1 MAVGNLP
8 GVGNEGGTLERGV
21 GGGKEATLTTRNRM
35 AVLNRLQSE
44 YYDNLYKTLNTY
56 YKDLANKQ
64 KNAVDDILTAGEK
77 VLGLLM
83 AGSNIITKGPSA
95 IAFDLLSGGL
105 SSTGDA
111 VLGLTQMTA
120 KFVTDAWAVL
130 NEGDGRGASEDLS
143 YMVSSA
149 VANIAKGLGT
159 IGTGLFAGAKTGVG
173 FFIPSVGEDAFEKAA
188 LTDRQIENF
197 LNTEVIGRAVQKGR
211 EMDQGPSS
219 EQNQLDRMY
228 GQPKEEQPF
237 EESEFNS
244 NEYVKQYIDDRY
256 SEIEPFVKFTESAIA
271 TNRWYQDNIAKPV
284 GEQLDNVLPPEYKKW
299 VEPAANSIGRL
310 LPSIAL
316 SMISSGTLAANPAV
330 SAGFATA
337 SKAFFVSNVYGSSYQ
352 TAIESGASYNDAHIY
367 AQANAMLELGTEM
380 IGGWKPGKFSPKDM
394 RNILKNIRTEAIEE
408 SLAEITGD
416 GLSYWL
422 SPDRQIENV
431 KPSELL
437 SRTAYSAIVG
447 GLSGGIFGGIGTIK
461 AQTDLGT
468 NASIVSQELSKVL
481 NPKDGSKPQ
490 QINQEELNKA
500 TEVLLNKLN
509 DPKTPQWR
517 KQEILDN
524 PIIKEL
530 VQTEVNEVE
539 SPQVNLETG
548 EVSPKAELLYTY
560 KLSDIGQRI
569 TEGKV
574 FAKQG
579 QQEINKEEYAVGAQ
593 ELLFDYLEEVPVGQ
607 TARNAQGEVIETTTP
622 TKIEI
627 LKNEEVNNLNKAQQ
641 ESINWFRERNIRVA
655 FVKGPQKGSFAAF
668 TDPKTGMIYVNV
680 NSINNE
686 SGYKN
691 VFAHE
696 MHDKMEVL
704 FRDGKL
710 TKKQMDAYVKF
721 RNAIDAGQFDNI
733 LNQVGWNEVAEIYTR
748 QTFTEQQKADVEK
761 FGGWNKVPLTQSQKD
776 FVNREKISW
785 VIGEVFDNNKILRN
799 AFGQKPSILRS
810 IANIFANTNKFK
822 TQMGITGAKA
832 DVRILS
838 NMLNNMQKNFQ
849 QLLIEGKEF
858 AFGYE
863 SIGDTF
869 RLQKVMNTRPG
880 IMFSY
885 EIMKPGSV
893 AGTIIAKS
901 RKSLIESLSDKKA
914 ISSILDVD
922 ESSEFYQN
930 EILPYINGTNTQPIN
945 LLNKRVMASLNIAN
959 KGVTFLEGNQKQQ
972 FDNINGGDYFLK
984 IGNQLYDRNDFKLPP
999 DIKPN
1004 TDIEFTFNDGIF
1016 EITYERNPKAVEND
1030 NDYSFYEDIL
1040 YANPDSNYNDFNIIR
1055 VYPDFLMS
1063 DGRIQ
1068 KKAHMLISSLN
1079 PAAIDDAIDNDG
1091 KVFAQSIS
1099 FVPAGKSKTLTQW
1112 FERPFQDNGHIF
1124 TVSQVYKP
1132 EVVSKK
1138 GFMVFQRDS
1147 FTPIRVFYNNEFI
1160 ADGKTSFNSKQIYDD
1175 SGVDPNVSFIVKRDM
1190 VGLEYTKPKYTR
1202 LSKDNA
1208 YMLILKSLQDMQA
1221 RALESLENRGV
1232 YFNVADLDAYS
1243 QEAYILDENAIK
1255 ESIAFL
1261 TNEVVDFGQSL
1272 MQNTTGQPDITPAM
1286 LKERIGVTPPSVKEI
1301 VAKAEKASNAIVS
1314 IFNRNMS
1321 VGKKVNLI
1329 QIGQS
1334 MAMAR
1339 FPNIAEASKE
1349 QAVKAYNE
1357 YIQNKQQ
1364 YDAILDFYNI
1374 MNFQTSEYV
1383 VEMKASELN
1392 IADDVA
1398 AVNIN
1403 HSGSNKNSPL
1413 YKKIKSFYESKGV
1426 KVIETATETT
1436 LEDSVDFIN
1445 KTFEKVGA
1453 SNLASGKKIFS
1464 DFSKNKIDLKKED
1477 GNYDLN
1483 HPVFQ
1488 KYNQASVSSLVNT
1501 ATQSVMDNFTEEGTN
1516 SDYLFALDK
1525 KTPQSKRKKKIDAS
1539 QTATVEETEAIIKSR
1554 TKTTT
1559 RKFNQPRKTVQ
1570 KPIESSDI
1578 KIEDGEI
1585 RRLKIDR
1592 VRALKEQLE
1601 SLKKERTLALDNN
1614 DSKGVIAAANRMKT
1628 VKAEIKALEQ
1638 QIENKQA
1645 PVETQQAPVQETQPA
1660 PVETQQAPV
1669 QETQQAPVQETQEQ
1683 DLQAIEDQA
1692 ILEAFPEI
1700 IDLISQQREKG
1711 YLSFLFRD
1719 NAQKINYIN
1728 KNNTNATKYKNKR
1741 HQATID
1747 FMKWLLEGNNLER
1760 FYNAVETRNTQEL
1773 SKIKE
1778 ELPQDFKTR
1787 VNFGR
1792 IFSSGLKSFDA
1803 FKANKIQFLKD
1814 FIGDSIIIFEQSQQG
1829 NVVDNDVINYQVE
1842 NVKSREES
1850 NVPPMEEAPV
1860 ENQQPAPV
1868 EQTQETV
1875 EVVVQEQVDNA
1886 PVSVQE
1892 LSIAYDIAKRQSKTT
1907 YKAAQK
1913 AFKKFLDNVLA
1924 EVEQQPEEEFKDII
1938 KIFQRHNVVIRQ
1950 DIRGSLYINH
1960 MSEAMLK
1967 ALVEELSSKRL
1978 AIKKDTVRTDLQFTN
1993 PEIKAIVNRVYE
2005 SIFSSMAQMEDIS
2018 NRDYITEENP
2028 NGLIYNRYSHN
2039 FLRDFLKSD
2048 ISNPDVLD
2056 QFNNDS
2062 RGDFFRRLINAIYN
2076 INDENGIQE
2085 LNGAIENFIR
2095 ATEVDKV
2102 NTLSLNEEGT
2112 LRTIDKVKQEWQ
2124 RNTEQVREISE
2135 EIDYSVTPLKFR
2147 VGKKVVG
2154 SLSSYLDPYTF
2165 LEIQSLFNKLG
2176 WGNVFL
2182 NKLEQGVERQI
2193 DVDRI
2198 FERII
2203 QEQEWLKKHKR
2214 QLKDFDDTKLF
2225 GIFGGKKI
2233 AIENLNGAQ
2242 LPMTQIITLRNV
2254 LLREILRNRAI
2265 DLGIILGEKSS
2276 HFENGNIV
2284 QILAL
2289 VSDYQM
2295 KKDNAQRAVITDNLK
2310 LLEELNNIIQADSLA
2325 VELNDKVMTFFNEVY
2340 PLINERYSAINGQPL
2355 QSEGR
2360 EIKSA
2365 IEEGRVSADDVLVG
2379 LPSNITVDM
2388 LDKIYIP
2395 IAVGDAGYFREKDVD
2410 FQKILNIGVSDGFT
2424 ESISESNAIVK
2435 IDSII
2440 SLMYKY
2446 KKEAR
2451 NYWGLHSLM
2460 KSWNDLVNEE
2470 LPITPRQ
2477 DDMGQLQS
2485 VNMKEYISAEA
2496 IDYVEKIMKDSAGY
2510 SSGSAAS
2517 TPVFSF
2523 LRRNFYR
2530 YVLGAN
2536 FKVILTQLTTL
2547 YNLSMLYGDGNFYPK
2562 MVKNVFMQISSKN
2575 KQEIAELAETN
2586 NIYYDRTFVPTY
2598 DLQSAQGEDLEGFMS
2613 IFNVLMSGISKM
2625 DTVVNRA
2632 FYLTLLETVNKETG
2646 ANYTKQEA
2654 NKLLKKG
2661 ILRSQSSALNL
2672 GKAPILRTDNEILR
2686 VLLKFMGEPLKLQS
2700 QIYASK
2706 KQLELIRKLKKKNKN
2721 QPDKSN
2727 QRVIE
2732 ERLLQQEAKAL
2743 ENVGNEERTLRQ
2755 LRTLEESEDFAT
2767 MENEEQQQ
2775 IRNNIELQEQ
2785 RVEKAKAVYE
2795 DTSIYS
2801 RTSIDQMKEIVN
2813 QEKEAHKLLR
2823 RRISALIGTMF
2834 YMAALNTLWVAVL
2847 KNLGKLDDREE
2858 EEELFNYLMR
2868 KFGSNFVG
2876 EFFQLLP
2883 FIRDFYGFIA
2893 DNYDI
2898 DSIDEL
2904 SLFQDGL
2911 GAVIDSTRKLI
2922 QGEELKPWEYA
2933 RDLGMFVGKTF
2944 GIGTGNIENLFIQF
2958 WMLTGQQDTYYRYR
2972 DATGQRISSNKELSQ
2987 AIKDGNDELVQA
2999 IVNSKIASRRV
3010 SVSNATLDE
3019 VIRLAR
3025 LQQNVNITGIK
3036 ESYVIDGVE
3045 YVMDEKQMV
3054 EFRGIYN
3061 QADLIVQRML
3071 TSSSYR
3077 RLNDSKKKSLIQS
3090 IYNYY
3095 LRLAQSKVFDLDLVP
3110 DNRMFRSL
3118 TQAFNY
3124 FRETVATRLLN
3135 QQRNEERESRR
3146 R

>member
-1 MAVGNLP
+1 MAVGNVPL
-8 GVGNEGGTLERGV
+8 VGNESGTLERGT
-21 GGGKEATLTTRNRM
+21 GKGKQATLVTKNKQ
-35 AVLNRLQSE
+35 AFYNRLKSE
-44 YYDNLYKTLNTY
+44 YYDNVYKAINTY
-56 YKDLANKQ
+56 YKDVAKKQQTFEEESSSFNIFEEALKYANMLI
-64 KNAVDDILTAGEK
+64 NAPTTLT
-77 VLGLLM
+77 
-83 AGSNIITKGPSA
+83 
-95 IAFDLLSGGL
+95 FDLISNMLSGG
-105 SSTGDA
+105 SDTVFGVA
-111 VLGLTQMTA
+111 QYTA
-120 KFVTDAWAVL
+120 KFIEDVKSIFDETDGTGWQ
-130 NEGDGRGASEDLS
+130 EDLRYTVTS
-143 YMVSSA
+143 IPA
-149 VANIAKGLGT
+149 DIAKGLGT
-159 IGTGLFAGAKTGVG
+159 AGIGIAAGASEFLNSIWAPLGD
-173 FFIPSVGEDAFEKAA
+173 EDA
-188 LTDRQIENF
+188 IETWGAQASQWVEDTV
-197 LNTEVIGRAVQKGR
+197 NTEIIGRALEIEKYKEQAYEGK
-211 EMDQGPSS
+211 SS
-219 EQNQLDRMY
+219 SFQSPNQV
-228 GQPKEEQPF
+228 K
-237 EESEFNS
+237 SEFDDPDFMR
-244 NEYVKQYIDDRY
+244 KYIDDRY
-256 SEIEPFVKFTESAIA
+256 KNEDYVNFIGETIKSNNWFQENIVKPLNEKGDQ
-271 TNRWYQDNIAKPV
+271 YY
-284 GEQLDNVLPPEYKKW
+284 PPEYKQW
-299 VEPAANSIGRL
+299 VEPALNSIGRL
-310 LPSIAL
+310 IPSVAL
-316 SMISSGTLAANPAV
+316 SFVSPKAGAKGLATTLA
-330 SAGFATA
+330 GL
-337 SKAFFVSNVYGSSYQ
+337 SKAYFVSNTY
-352 TAIESGASYNDAHIY
+352 GASYREAVNAGASLNDAHIY
-367 AQANAMLELGTEM
+367 AVGNAGLELGTEM
-380 IGGWKPGKFSPKDM
+380 IGGWVPGQFSPKSM
-394 RNILKNIRTEAIEE
+394 SSVLKNIGTETFEE
-408 SLAEITGD
+408 MLAELAGNSLNIYLNQEREID
-416 GLSYWL
+416 
-422 SPDRQIENV
+422 NV
-431 KPSELL
+431 DPAELR
-437 SRTAYSAIVG
+437 SRVLYSALVG
-447 GLSGGIFGGIGTIK
+447 GFSGGVFGGIGKIQAASMIETDVDAIK
-461 AQTDLGT
+461 TEIDK
-468 NASIVSQELSKVL
+468 II
-481 NPKDGSKPQ
+481 NPKDGKKKQ
-490 QINQEELNKA
+490 EINQENLTEA
-500 TEVLLNKLN
+500 TQKLVEKLN

-517 KQEILDN
+517 KDQILEN
-524 PIIKEL
+524 PLIKEL
-530 VQTEVNEVE
+530 VTVEGDFVENTQYDTKTKQFKTKTEVLN
-539 SPQVNLETG
+539 
-548 EVSPKAELLYTY
+548 TY
-560 KLSDIGQRI
+560 KLSEIGQKLN
-569 TEGKV
+569 EGKII
-574 FAKQG
+574 AKQG
-579 QQEINKEEYAVGAQ
+579 QQDINKEEYAVGAQ
-593 ELLFDYLEEVPVGQ
+593 ELLFDYLNEIPVGK
-607 TARNAQGEVIETTTP
+607 TTLNAEGEVIQTTTP

-627 LKNEEVNNLNKAQQ
+627 LKNEEVSNLNEAQQ
-641 ESINWFRERNIRVA
+641 ESIKWFRDRNIRVA
-655 FVKGPQKGSFAAF
+655 FVKGPQKGAFAAF

-680 NSINNE
+680 NSKNNE

-704 FRDGKL
+704 FREGKL

-721 RNAIDAGQFDNI
+721 RNEIDAGRFDNI
-733 LNQVGWNEVAEIYTR
+733 LNQVGWNDVAEVYTR
-748 QTFTEQQKADVEK
+748 QTFTAQQEADIEK
-761 FGGWNKVPLTQSQKD
+761 FGGWNKVPLIQSQKD

-799 AFGQKPSILRS
+799 AYGQNPGILRS

-822 TQMGITGAKA
+822 TQMGITGEKA
-832 DVRILS
+832 DVKILS
-838 NMLNNMQKNFQ
+838 KMLNNMQKNFQ

-885 EIMKPGSV
+885 NIIKPGSV
-893 AGTIIAKS
+893 AGTIIAKNK
-901 RKSLIESLSDKKA
+901 KSFIESLSDKQA
-914 ISSILDVD
+914 ILTILDVN

-930 EILPYINGTNTQPIN
+930 EILPYVNGTNTKPLN
-945 LLNKRVMASLNIAN
+945 LLDKRVMAALNIAN
-959 KGVTFLEGNQKQQ
+959 KGVNFLEGNEKQQ
-972 FDNINGGDYFLK
+972 FDAINGGDYFLK
-984 IGNQLYDRNDFKLPP
+984 IGNQLYDKNDFKLPP

-1004 TDIEFTFNDGIF
+1004 TDIEFNFNDGVF

-1030 NDYSFYEDIL
+1030 NDYAFFEDIL
-1040 YANPDSNYNDFNIIR
+1040 YANPDSNYNDFNIVK

-1063 DGRIQ
+1063 DGTIL

-1079 PAAIDDAIDNDG
+1079 PAAIDDAIQNDG

-1132 EVVSKK
+1132 EVVSRK

-1175 SGVDPNVSFIVKRDM
+1175 AGVDPNVSFIVKRDM

-1221 RALESLENRGV
+1221 RALESFEKRGID
-1232 YFNVADLDAYS
+1232 FNVADIDSYS
-1243 QEAYILDENAIK
+1243 SEAYVLDEDAIK
-1255 ESIAFL
+1255 QSVAFL

-1301 VAKAEKASNAIVS
+1301 VAKAEKASAALVS
-1314 IFNRNMS
+1314 IFNRNM
-1321 VGKKVNLI
+1321 KTRKRVNLI

-1339 FPNIAEASKE
+1339 FPNVAEASKE
-1349 QAVKAYNE
+1349 QAQAAYKE
-1357 YIQNKQQ
+1357 YIENKQE

-1374 MNFQTSEYV
+1374 MNFQTSEYI

-1413 YKKIKSFYESKGV
+1413 YQKIKSFYESKGV

-1436 LEDSVDFIN
+1436 IEDSVDFVN
-1445 KTFEKVGA
+1445 ETFEKTVGA
-1453 SNLASGKKIFS
+1453 SKNGVGKKIFS
-1464 DFSKNKIDLKKED
+1464 DFKTNTPDLKKED
-1477 GNYDLN
+1477 GNYNLN
-1483 HPVFQ
+1483 HPIFQ
-1488 KYNQASVSSLVNT
+1488 KYNQVSMSSLVNT
-1501 ATQSVMDNFTEEGTN
+1501 ATQSVMDNFTEEGTY
-1516 SDYLFALDK
+1516 SGYLFALDK

-1539 QTATVEETEAIIKSR
+1539 QTASVEETETIIKSR
-1554 TKTTT
+1554 TKTTA

-1578 KIEDGEI
+1578 NIEAKEI

-1628 VKAEIKALEQ
+1628 VQAEIQSLENE
-1638 QIENKQA
+1638 IENKKAPVQETKPV
-1645 PVETQQAPVQETQPA
+1645 PVETQQAPVQETQTA
-1660 PVETQQAPV
+1660 PIETQQPAPA
-1669 QETQQAPVQETQEQ
+1669 QETLEK

-1692 ILEAFPEI
+1692 VLEAFPEI

-1741 HQATID
+1741 HQGTID
-1747 FMKWLLEGNNLER
+1747 FMKWLLEGNNLEK
-1760 FYNAVETRNTQEL
+1760 FYNAVETRNTKEL
-1773 SKIKE
+1773 AKIKE
-1778 ELPQDFKTR
+1778 EIPADLKTR

-1792 IFSSGLKSFDA
+1792 IFPSGLKSFDA
-1803 FKANKIQFLKD
+1803 FKADKIQFLKD
-1814 FIGDSIIIFEQSQQG
+1814 FIGDSIVIFEQSQQG
-1829 NVVDNDVINYQVE
+1829 NVVENDVINYQVE

-1860 ENQQPAPV
+1860 ETQQPAPV

-1886 PVSVQE
+1886 PVNVQE

-1950 DIRGSLYINH
+1950 DVRGSLYINH

-1967 ALVEELSSKRL
+1967 ALVEELSAKRL
-1978 AIKKDTVRTDLQFTN
+1978 AIKKDTTRTDLQFTN

-2005 SIFSSMAQMEDIS
+2005 AIFSSMAQMEDIM

-2048 ISNPDVLD
+2048 ITNPDVLD

-2076 INDENGIQE
+2076 INDENGINE
-2085 LNGAIENFIR
+2085 LNGAIENFIK
-2095 ATEVDKV
+2095 ATEVNKV
-2102 NTLSLNEEGT
+2102 NTLSLNEDGT
-2112 LRTIDKVKQEWQ
+2112 LRTIPKVKEEWQ
-2124 RNTEQVREISE
+2124 RNTEQIRDISE
-2135 EIDYSVTPLKFR
+2135 EIGYSVTPFSYRL
-2147 VGKKVVG
+2147 GKNVLGKLT
-2154 SLSSYLDPYTF
+2154 SLIDPYTF

-2193 DVDRI
+2193 DIDRI

-2289 VSDYQM
+2289 VADYQM
-2295 KKDNAQRAVITDNLK
+2295 KKDNAQRAVITDSMK

-2325 VELNDKVMTFFNEVY
+2325 VELNDKVMTFFSEVY

-2365 IEEGRVSADDVLVG
+2365 IEEGRVSADDILVG

-2410 FQKILNIGVSDGFT
+2410 FQKILDIGVSDGFT
-2424 ESISESNAIVK
+2424 QSIGDSNAIVK

-2477 DDMGQLQS
+2477 ESMNQKQS
-2485 VNMKEYISAEA
+2485 VNMKQYISAEA
-2496 IDYVEKIMKDSAGY
+2496 IDYVENLMKDSAGY
-2510 SSGSAAS
+2510 GSGSRVSAPA
-2517 TPVFSF
+2517 FAF

-2536 FKVILTQLTTL
+2536 VKVILTQLTTL

-2562 MVKNVFMQISSKN
+2562 MVKNVFMQLSSKN

-2598 DLQSAQGEDLEGFMS
+2598 DLQAAQGEDLEGFMS
-2613 IFNVLMSGISKM
+2613 IFNVLMSGIAKM

-2646 ANYTKQEA
+2646 ALYTKEEA

-2672 GKAPILRTDNEILR
+2672 GKAPILRTDNEIYK

-2732 ERLLQQEAKAL
+2732 EKLLQQEANAL
-2743 ENVGNEERTLRQ
+2743 ESLGNEERTLRQ
-2755 LRTLEESEDFAT
+2755 LRALEDSEDFAT

-2775 IRNNIELQEQ
+2775 IRNNIELQEK

-2813 QEKEAHKLLR
+2813 KEKESHQLLR
-2823 RRISALIGTMF
+2823 RRISALVGTMF
-2834 YMAALNTLWVAVL
+2834 YMAALNTLWIAVL
-2847 KNLGKLDDREE
+2847 KNFGKLDDREE

-2868 KFGSNFVG
+2868 KFGSNFIG

-2893 DNYDI
+2893 ENYDI

-2911 GAVIDSTRKLI
+2911 GAIIDSTRRLI
-2922 QGEELKPWEYA
+2922 QGEELKPYEYV
-2933 RDLGMFVGKTF
+2933 RDTVSFIGKTF
-2944 GIGTGNIENLFIQF
+2944 GVGTGNIENIFIQYL
-2958 WMLTGQQDTYYRYR
+2958 MISGQQDFYYSYR
-2972 DATGQRISSNKELSQ
+2972 DATGQRTASNKELSQ
-2987 AIKDGNDELVQA
+2987 AIKDGDDDLVQT
-2999 IVNSKIASRRV
+2999 IVNSKMASRRV
-3010 SVSNATLDE
+3010 NVSNATLDE

-3025 LQQNVNITGIK
+3025 LQQNVNITGLK
-3036 ESYVIDGVE
+3036 DSYVIDGVE
-3045 YVMDEKQMV
+3045 YVMDEKQMT

-3061 QADLIVQRML
+3061 QADLIVQRMI
-3071 TSSSYR
+3071 TSSAYR

-3118 TQAFNY
+3118 TQAFTY

-3135 QQRNEERESRR
+3135 EQRKEERESRR